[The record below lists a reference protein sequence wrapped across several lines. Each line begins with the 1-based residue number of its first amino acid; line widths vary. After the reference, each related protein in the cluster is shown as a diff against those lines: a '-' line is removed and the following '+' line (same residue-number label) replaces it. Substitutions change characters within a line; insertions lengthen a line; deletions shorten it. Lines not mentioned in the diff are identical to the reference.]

1 MIYLNKEDVLLFQGD
16 SITHGG
22 RVESSWD
29 QNHLIGHGYPDY
41 IAQTLGLENIERN
54 PTIINRGIS
63 GDTLVKIDARKQADI
78 FDIKPTIMSLL
89 VGTNDASAYVIHK
102 AGQSPEQ
109 FGDLLRKILTE
120 TKEKFPNIKFILCQ
134 PFRYYYKANCDEK
147 NLVISDTNERG
158 EIIKQIAREFS
169 APFVPFKDAID
180 KYAKSCPI
188 EKLVWDGVHP
198 TYVGH
203 AILAKE
209 WLTVVE
215 NAFA

>member
-1 MIYLNKEDVLLFQGD
+1 MHILFQGD
-16 SITHGG
+16 SITDCSRGNG
-22 RVESSWD
+22 LG
-29 QNHLIGHGYPDY
+29 NGY
-41 IAQTLGLENIERN
+41 ASLVSANLGYDHPGEYSF
-54 PTIINRGIS
+54 INRGIS

-78 FDIKPTIMSLL
+78 FDINPTIMSLL
-89 VGTNDASAYVIHK
+89 VGTNDASAYIINK
-102 AGQSPEQ
+102 TGQSPDQ
-109 FGDLLRKILTE
+109 FGDLLRAILTE
-120 TKEKFPNIKFILCQ
+120 TKERFPNIKFILCQ

-147 NLVISDTNERG
+147 SLVISDTNERG
-158 EIIKQIAREFS
+158 EIIKQIAREFD

-209 WLTVVE
+209 WLNVAE
-215 NAFA
+215 EAFS